1 MKRWLILLVLAPA
14 LLWSAYWGVVAFRV
28 QHDLETALRGESFE
42 GLSGQVQESR
52 MRGFPSRFHFGITDL
67 ELHQAGIFSTAIPQV
82 QIEAAAYS
90 PHLINLELESPQRV
104 TTAFGDTIIEADL
117 FQIGIFLRPHLS
129 VPLDRAAL
137 RLDAAELTTPDQ
149 GRFLGID
156 RLNMMFSETPE
167 SQNGDTEGLY
177 RFSLEGTGIDLSDL
191 LPDVPDAYR
200 TISGIRA
207 DIGLIYSSLWDSA
220 VFSTG
225 FPRLQNVIIPEA
237 RLTLGPS
244 EISLRGQV
252 SVGAQGALTGDVILD
267 ITAWRGFLAALT
279 QAGILDQ
286 DLAEVILQIMGGQ
299 DDGDTIT
306 LPLRIE
312 NNLVSFG
319 VFTLGFLPMP

>member
-14 LLWSAYWGVVAFRV
+14 LIWSAYWGVVTFRV
-28 QHDLETALRGESFE
+28 QHDLEAALRGESFE

-82 QIEAAAYS
+82 QIAAAAYS

-156 RLNMMFSETPE
+156 HLNMMFSETPE

-177 RFSLEGTGIDLSDL
+177 RFNLEGTGIDLSDL

-237 RLTLGPS
+237 RLTSGPS

-252 SVGAQGALTGDVILD
+252 SVSAQGALTGDVILD

-286 DLAEVILQIMGGQ
+286 DLAEIILQIMGGQ